1 MATQGFITKSISK
14 QLTQDNWHV
23 VYTCIP
29 NTPHINVVP
38 IRTSSIS
45 SSQRYPDIVA
55 YKGDQTLFVEVEIKL
70 NSNVKDQMI
79 ERFQDYIDALKEKE
93 NWDIWRNQLNTL
105 TNYNLPSKFNP
116 IALLIICNNI
126 SDDNATLIND
136 LRQNKILC
144 FTAST
149 FDISVI

>member
-45 SSQRYPDIVA
+45 SSQRYPDIV
-55 YKGDQTLFVEVEIKL
+55 I
-70 NSNVKDQMI
+70 
-79 ERFQDYIDALKEKE
+79 EKE
-93 NWDIWRNQLNTL
+93 RGKN
-105 TNYNLPSKFNP
+105 
-116 IALLIICNNI
+116 
-126 SDDNATLIND
+126 DD
-136 LRQNKILC
+136 QE
-144 FTAST
+144 
-149 FDISVI
+149 